1 MARPDA
7 SIEPTAPSVIPPAIA
22 AEIGDVRGIISRA
35 VSSARAQGRDY
46 VGQCHAAAQAVM
58 AVRPDLNSRQAFDVV
73 TRLRDSTPS

>member
-1 MARPDA
+1 MARTDA
-7 SIEPTAPSVIPPAIA
+7 SFAPTASSVLPPTFV
-22 AEIGDVRGIISRA
+22 AEIGDVRGIVTRA

-73 TRLRDSTPS
+73 TRLRDSALS

>member
-1 MARPDA
+1 MARPNTSFVPA
-7 SIEPTAPSVIPPAIA
+7 TPSVLPPTVT

>member
-7 SIEPTAPSVIPPAIA
+7 SFEPAASSIPPSVL
-22 AEIGDVRGIISRA
+22 AEIGDVRGIVTRT
-35 VSSARAQGRDY
+35 VSNARAQGRDY

-73 TRLRDSTPS
+73 TRLRDSALS

>member
-7 SIEPTAPSVIPPAIA
+7 SFEPAVPSIPPTFV
-22 AEIGDVRGIISRA
+22 AEAGDVRGIVTRA

-73 TRLRDSTPS
+73 TRLRDSSLS

>member
-7 SIEPTAPSVIPPAIA
+7 SFAPTASSIPPSVV
-22 AEIGDVRGIISRA
+22 AEIGDVRGIVTRA

-73 TRLRDSTPS
+73 TRLRDSSLS

>member
-1 MARPDA
+1 MARTDA
-7 SIEPTAPSVIPPAIA
+7 SFAPAAPSVLPPTFV
-22 AEIGDVRGIISRA
+22 AEIGDVRGIVTRA

-73 TRLRDSTPS
+73 TRLRDSARS